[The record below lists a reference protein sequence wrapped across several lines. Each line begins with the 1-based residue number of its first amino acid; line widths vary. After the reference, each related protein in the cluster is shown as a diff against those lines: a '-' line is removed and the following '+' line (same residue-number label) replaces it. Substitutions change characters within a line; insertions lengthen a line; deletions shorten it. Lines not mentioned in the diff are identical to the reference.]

1 MSEVKTVNGWTI
13 EEVAETEVDNYI
25 LIWEGSGDENYG
37 EYLIVEKIMEMFDV
51 SDNVAQEKFDNELYN
66 R

>member
-13 EEVAETEVDNYI
+13 EEVAEMEVDNYI
-25 LIWEGSGDENYG
+25 LIWEDSGDENYG
-37 EYLIVEKIMEMFDV
+37 EYLIVKKIMEMFDV
-51 SDNVAQEKFDNELYN
+51 SDDVAQEKFDNELYN